1 MIHKKARKR
10 FFWVVLGIILL
21 LSGSQSFT
29 RSASSAS
36 DLIINEFLADNGS
49 GLTDEDGDHSDW
61 IEIYNRG
68 QSRVNLGGWAL
79 TDDPNQPQKWPLPD
93 MTLDSDEYL
102 LVFASG
108 KNRVSTKPD
117 AVMHTNFKLG
127 KTGEFLA
134 LHNIIEDKFMDVI
147 EPQYPEQFRNISY
160 GRYGND
166 LDFAFFTRPTPGF
179 PNDIA
184 SVRLDT
190 VSPVQF
196 SVERGI
202 YDAPFLVKLTD
213 QTGGATIRYTTDG
226 STPSET
232 NGLVYA
238 EPIPIDTTT
247 LLRAAAFKPNSR
259 PSSGET
265 HSYIFLDDVLTQPA
279 TPAGF
284 PPHRGTQ
291 LNVSQGLATGSLL
304 TADYEVD
311 PDIVSD
317 PEFKNMVKEGLQSI
331 PTMSLVMNEQSF
343 DHLYTN
349 LEDRGKSSEQPVSV
363 EFISP
368 DGSESGFQINAGIRP
383 EGDPTSPKQSF
394 RLLFKSEYGASK
406 LVYPLF
412 SDSSVTSFDSLL
424 LLAGGND
431 SFGGPVSTEA
441 NFTYARNS
449 WLRASQL
456 AMSNL
461 GAHDSFVHLYL
472 NGLYWGVYMMAERPD
487 ASFMASY
494 LGSEKEDWFM
504 ADQEGP
510 RGDSGAGR
518 LDDLFTLVSL
528 SSRAGN
534 NPDQLAPMLT
544 EIANSLDP
552 AHFSDYLILNWYAG
566 VEQLPQQWTMGIRR
580 QDVMGRRGEIIVAE
594 NDKIFRGDG
603 ANLNQ
608 LNSFATSTLEAL
620 FQTLMQDPDFQ
631 IQLADRMYKH
641 LFNGGALTDAS
652 ARQRWQ
658 QLTAEID
665 PVILGESAR
674 WGDANRESPLT
685 RDDWSQAN
693 KAVLA
698 QMDGNAS
705 RLIAQAREARLYP
718 QFDPP
723 IFSSK
728 GGLVEAGFELSMT
741 LPDSCQGCMIYYT
754 TDGSDP
760 RMPYTGEVYPNAVTY
775 SGPAVLTQTVQLK
788 ARTFNSQAEPG
799 WSALNETTFHVTQ
812 PGNKLRI
819 TEVMY
824 NPADGDD
831 YEFIELK
838 NTGDSAMDLANISLD
853 DGIRFSFPPKTPPL
867 GPNEFVVLASNPDF
881 FAEKYPDVTVSGAY
895 EGHFSNKGEKVILRD
910 AEGQT
915 LLEFE
920 YNDENGWPVSPDGR
934 GDSLVLIDENGDP
947 NDPHNWRA
955 SHNLYGSPGVDEP

>member
-1 MIHKKARKR
+1 MIHLKTRKR
-10 FFWVVLGIILL
+10 FFWVVLGVILL
-21 LSGSQSFT
+21 LSGGQSFT
-29 RSASSAS
+29 RSASNTS
-36 DLIINEFLADNGS
+36 DLIINEFLAANGS

-61 IEIYNRG
+61 LEIYNRS

-79 TDDPNQPQKWPLPD
+79 TDDPAQPQKWPLPD

-108 KNRVSTKPD
+108 KNRTSTKPD
-117 AVMHTNFKLG
+117 VVMHTNFKLS

-134 LHNIIEDKFMDVI
+134 LHNIIEDKFMDAI
-147 EPQYPEQFRNISY
+147 EPQYPEQFRDISY

-166 LDFAFFTRPTPGF
+166 LDFAFLTRPTPGF

-190 VSPVQF
+190 VAPVQF

-202 YDAPFLVKLTD
+202 YDAPLLVKLTSE
-213 QTGGATIRYTTDG
+213 TRGATIRYTTDG
-226 STPSET
+226 STPSEI
-232 NGLVYA
+232 NGAIYA
-238 EPIPIDTTT
+238 KPIPVDTTT
-247 LLRAAAFKPNSR
+247 LLRAAVFKPNSR
-259 PSSGET
+259 PSPVAT
-265 HSYIFLDDVLTQPA
+265 HSYIFLEDVLTQPA

-284 PPHRGTQ
+284 TPHWGTQ
-291 LNVSQGLATGSLL
+291 LSVSQGLASGSLM
-304 TADYEVD
+304 TADYEMD
-311 PDIVSD
+311 PDIVND
-317 PEFKNMVKEGLQSI
+317 PEFKNMAKQGLQSI
-331 PTMSLVMNEQSF
+331 PTLSLVMNGQNF
-343 DHLYTN
+343 DHLYTH

-383 EGDPTSPKQSF
+383 QGNPTSPKQSF
-394 RLLFKSEYGASK
+394 RLLFKGEYGASK

-412 SDSSVTSFDSLL
+412 SDSSVTRFDSLL

-431 SFGGPVSTEA
+431 SFGGPTSTKP
-441 NFTYARNS
+441 NFTYVRNP
-449 WLRASQL
+449 WLRGSQL

-461 GAHDSFVHLYL
+461 GPHDRFVHLYL
-472 NGLYWGVYMMAERPD
+472 NGLYWGVYTMTERPD

-494 LGSEKEDWFM
+494 LGGEKEDWFV
-504 ADQEGP
+504 ADREGP
-510 RGDSGAGR
+510 MDKNGAGR
-518 LDDLFTLVSL
+518 LDDLFNLVSL
-528 SSRAGN
+528 SSRAGS
-534 NPDQLAPMLT
+534 NPDQLAPILT

-566 VEQLPQQWTMGIRR
+566 IEQLPQQWTVGIRR
-580 QDVMGRRGEIIVAE
+580 QDVMGRRGKIIADE
-594 NDKIFRGDG
+594 NDKFFVGDG
-603 ANLNQ
+603 ASLTQ
-608 LNSFATSTLEAL
+608 LNSFANSTLEAL
-620 FQTLMQDPDFQ
+620 FQTLKQDPDFQ

-652 ARQRWQ
+652 AQQRWQ
-658 QLTAEID
+658 QLTTEID

-674 WGDANRESPLT
+674 WGDANPEVLLT

-693 KAVLA
+693 KAVLT
-698 QMDGNAS
+698 QMDGNAD
-705 RLIAQAREARLYP
+705 RLIAQAREAGLYP

-723 IFSSK
+723 IFRSN

-741 LPDSCQGCMIYYT
+741 LPDSCQDCKIYYT

-760 RMPYTGEVYPNAVTY
+760 RMPYTGEVYPNAVDYT
-775 SGPAVLTQTVQLK
+775 GPAVLTKTTQVK
-788 ARTFNSQAEPG
+788 ARTFNPQAEPS

-824 NPADGDD
+824 NPSDGDD

-838 NTGDSAMDLANISLD
+838 NIGDSAMDLANISLD

-867 GPNEFVVLASNPDF
+867 GPNEFVVLVSNPVF
-881 FAEKYPDVTVSGAY
+881 FVEKYPGVKFGGAY
-895 EGHFSNKGEKVILRD
+895 EGHFSNKGEKIILRD

-934 GDSLVLIDENGDP
+934 GDSLILIDESEDP
-947 NDPHNWRA
+947 NDPNNWRA
-955 SHNLYGSPGVDEP
+955 SHNLYGSPGADEP